1 MKTSY
6 INAESIVKSVLL
18 KAETKTFDVKIRIK
32 GETYLVG
39 VTTKSSDELIEN
51 FDFSHLPNDLTDEQI
66 EEIADK
72 VMEAVSGFPT
82 DGTAKP
88 YDREEL
94 KKFYQG
100 LAFFEY
106 DRKEK
111 PISQATKDLANSVRS
126 WIIENVDN
134 DDIEQYRWWLNIN
147 QPSIED
153 IAKIMD
159 ELKDYQLNK

>member
-1 MKTSY
+1 MKNEY
-6 INAESIVKSVLL
+6 FNAESIVKSVLL
-18 KAETKTFDVKIRIK
+18 KAETKTFDVKIDLNGK
-32 GETYLVG
+32 TYLVG

-82 DGTAKP
+82 DGSTKH
-88 YDREEL
+88 YDQEEL

-100 LAFFEY
+100 LAFFDY
-106 DRKEK
+106 TRKDK
-111 PISQATKDLANSVRS
+111 PVSPATKDLANSVRT

-134 DDIEQYRWWLNIN
+134 DDMEQYRWWLNIKH
-147 QPSIED
+147 PSIED
-153 IAKIMD
+153 IAKILN
-159 ELKDYQLNK
+159 ELADY